1 MKTSTLRLALSLTLL
16 CATSSVWAKT
26 AKCEILSSGEYYVSK
41 CNFQSERDGSF
52 SLSNLNKNRTIIPNV
67 SIINVY
73 VTQKNVAEVR
83 GLTTDGINSR
93 WGQAIRST
101 TDRACWVGDDFEI
114 CAR

>member
-1 MKTSTLRLALSLTLL
+1 MKKATLQFALSLALL
-16 CATSSVWAKT
+16 CTASNAWAKA
-26 AKCEILSSGEYYVSK
+26 AKCEISSSGEYYVSK
-41 CNFQSERDGSF
+41 CNFQSESGGSF
-52 SLSNLNKNRTIIPNV
+52 SLSNLNESRTIISNIL
-67 SIINVY
+67 IISVY